1 MAQDKARYTEAMKR
15 GLVFNQQQKWR
26 ESLGAFRAAVGEFP
40 KDAQAY
46 AGLGDA
52 CFGLNMMDKALDC
65 FKLAARYSGGNVEYL
80 RRVADIQER
89 MGRLSD
95 AGRTYMAVG
104 EVYLR
109 RRQLDDAISYW
120 QLATRLEPGLLGTH
134 KRLAMVFQRQNKTR
148 EAVREYL
155 AIARIL
161 QQRGANDKALQMT
174 RAAMRLDPDSPDVL
188 KAIELIRR
196 GAKAFDV
203 KPEPEPEPAA
213 AAVAEPDEDDV
224 SGMVR
229 QMASAFEAER
239 KQKIKQEKRADDPV
253 SAARRRAQDALAE
266 EIFREEE
273 DDEMVGPGELSKL
286 ERDALIG
293 QAMDFESRGQVG
305 DAIGCYQ
312 KAVNGGLEL
321 PAVHFMLG
329 LLYLNKKN
337 LAQARAA
344 LEQAAVDRAYIP
356 AIKMAVSSQLK

>member
-15 GLVFNQQQKWR
+15 GLVFNQQQRWK
-26 ESLGAFRAAVGEFP
+26 ESLGAFRAAIGEFP

-52 CFGLNMMDKALDC
+52 CFGLKMVDKALDC

-109 RRQLDDAISYW
+109 RRQLDDAVSYW

-161 QQRGANDKALQMT
+161 QQRGANNKAVQMAK
-174 RAAMRLDPDSPDVL
+174 AAMRLDPDNPDVL
-188 KAIELIRR
+188 QAIELIRH
-196 GAKAFDV
+196 GAEAFDV
-203 KPEPEPEPAA
+203 KPEPEVAA
-213 AAVAEPDEDDV
+213 TAVAEPDEDDV

-239 KQKIKQEKRADDPV
+239 KQKIKQKKRADDPV
-253 SAARRRAQDALAE
+253 SVARRRAQDALAE

-273 DDEMVGPGELSKL
+273 DDETVGPGELSKL

-293 QAMDFESRGQVG
+293 QAMDFESRGQVD
-305 DAIGCYQ
+305 DAIGCYE
-312 KAVNGGLEL
+312 KAIHGGLKL

-337 LAQARAA
+337 LAQARTAF
-344 LEQAAVDRAYIP
+344 ERAVLDGAYIP

>member
-15 GLVFNQQQKWR
+15 GLVFNQQGKWK
-26 ESLGAFRAAVGEFP
+26 EAIGAFRVAIGEFP

-52 CFGLNMMDKALDC
+52 CFGLNLLDKAMDC
-65 FKLAARYSGGNVEYL
+65 FKLAARYSGGNVDYL

-89 MGRLSD
+89 MGMLSD

-109 RRQLDDAISYW
+109 RRQLDDAMNFW

-161 QQRGANDKALQMT
+161 QQQGANKKAMQMAK
-174 RAAMRLDPDSPDVL
+174 AAMRLDPDNADVM
-188 KAIELIRR
+188 KAIELIQR
-196 GAKAFDV
+196 GAEAYED
-203 KPEPEPEPAA
+203 KPEPEPEETP
-213 AAVAEPDEDDV
+213 AEPAELAEDDV
-224 SGMVR
+224 TGLVR
-229 QMASAFEAER
+229 QMATAFEAER
-239 KQKIKQEKRADDPV
+239 KQKIAQAKKADDPV
-253 SAARRRAQDALAE
+253 SVAKRRAQDALAD

-273 DDEMVGPGELSKL
+273 DDETVGPGELSKL

-293 QAMDFESRGQVG
+293 QAMDFESRGQAE
-305 DAIGCYQ
+305 DAIRCYE
-312 KAVNGGLEL
+312 KAINGGLKL
-321 PAVHFMLG
+321 SAAHFMMG
-329 LLYLNKKN
+329 LLLLERQEMQK
-337 LAQARAA
+337 ARAA
-344 LEQAAVDRAYIP
+344 LEKAAQDPAYVP
-356 AIKMAVSSQLK
+356 AIKMVVSRQVR